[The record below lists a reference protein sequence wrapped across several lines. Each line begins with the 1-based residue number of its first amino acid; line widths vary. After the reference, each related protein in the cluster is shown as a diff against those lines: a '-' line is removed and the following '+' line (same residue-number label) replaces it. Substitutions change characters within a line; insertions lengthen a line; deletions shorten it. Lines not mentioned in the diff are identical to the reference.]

1 MEKMYAIITVLTQI
15 IQITKR
21 GDKMFT
27 MRLQGGAPIYE
38 QLEQRITELIVSG
51 EMAENEK
58 LPAVREIAKQLSINP
73 NTVQKT
79 YVNLEARG
87 LIYSIPAKGSYVAAR
102 ENYIERMRGDSLK
115 DFSDSVEKALKCGL
129 STEELHGQIDQISK
143 NSKKESDSGD

>member
-1 MEKMYAIITVLTQI
+1 
-15 IQITKR
+15 
-21 GDKMFT
+21 MFT

-38 QLEQRITELIVSG
+38 QLEQRIGELIVSG

-102 ENYIERMRGDSLK
+102 ESYIKRVRGDSLK
-115 DFSDSVEKALKCGL
+115 GFSDSVEKALKCGL
-129 STEELHGQIDQISK
+129 SAEELHGQIDEIS
-143 NSKKESDSGD
+143 NSFKKESDSGD

>member
-1 MEKMYAIITVLTQI
+1 
-15 IQITKR
+15 
-21 GDKMFT
+21 MFT

-102 ENYIERMRGDSLK
+102 KSYIEKVRGDSLK
-115 DFSDSVEKALKCGL
+115 SFSNSAENALKCGI
-129 STEELHGQIDQISK
+129 STEELHGKIDEISE
-143 NSKKESDSGD
+143 NPKKESDSGD

>member
-1 MEKMYAIITVLTQI
+1 MYAIITVLTQI
-15 IQITKR
+15 IQLTKR
-21 GDKMFT
+21 GDIMFT

-79 YVNLEARG
+79 YVNLEASG

-102 ENYIERMRGDSLK
+102 DNYIERVRGDSLK
-115 DFSDSVEKALKCGL
+115 GFSDSVEKALKCGL
-129 STEELHGQIDQISK
+129 SIEELHGQIDKIS
-143 NSKKESDSGD
+143 NKESDSGD